1 MPTLACCAASR
12 LHRPATG
19 HPVSRPAAAQQ
30 ARPLQVDARCAVNRD
45 RSRNNCRNVRHRR
58 LSVSP
63 LAPDPRLGSARRSFF
78 ERGAAPVGAVPEAI
92 LHSWQRCQRHGLRV
106 DAQPAA
112 EPLTDNRL
120 RELRQRRERLWRQA
134 RPELD
139 GLAAEMT
146 HSGSIVLLTDEDGW
160 ILDAEGSAGFLDK
173 AGRVALMPGMRWD
186 EGTVGTQRD
195 RHRAGRRARAAGAWR
210 RALLRPARHPHLFGR
225 ADPGSLR
232 AMPGLCSMSQIEHRG
247 FADGLADCE
256 LLRLHHQPALLG
268 SAREGVL
275 GFRSG
280 RLVAANRAGLALFG
294 LDRQD
299 IGRTP
304 YEALFEQ
311 PLSRLADDGVLLDRQ
326 GRRLYG
332 VREARAS
339 RRSVATHGPTAP
351 LPARAQAHCSIP
363 GSNSSWPPQDACFR
377 PGCRCCCRARP
388 APARKSSRRELHARS
403 TRAGKPFVA
412 VNCAALPEGLIEA
425 ELAAGLL
432 RQAEGGTLF
441 LDEIGDMP
449 LALQPRLLRVLQE
462 RELSPL
468 GGGKPVKL
476 DFALVC
482 ASHCELPQAVDA
494 GRFRAD
500 LYYRIADHVVTL
512 APLRQHPD
520 RAALVDALW
529 QQLGQG
535 HALSAQTR
543 AALAAHAW
551 PGNLRQL
558 SACLRTLAALAEPG
572 QPVGPQ
578 LLPADVRAGTSIAPA
593 VACQRGIGG
602 DRRGGHAPGAGRM
615 PGQRQRGR
623 QAAGHQPQH
632 PVPPA
637 GHATRLS
644 GCAGAGPVPRAPAAA
659 EESARQHRGL
669 ACQALDAVPIA
680 GLHQRGGGQPRTAH
694 AQHVGQM
701 QELAGGL
708 RTDATGRAEAHADDQ
723 LRTGGHAGQVGQ
735 IGITRGGIQLGGR
748 PGRHRKA
755 AAGLFHRLHL
765 RGIEHGACTNHRIRH
780 GSTIALMASSARGV
794 RRVTSINGRPP
805 RNSALRDLHRIV
817 NVIGGEHRNH
827 RCQFQYRTNAWIS
840 AGHRIAPR
848 PPGPNTSASLTGL
861 KSPGMECFRPPAARP
876 KRTVASAS
884 KADRMPCRM
893 PAAKAS
899 PPPMRSTM
907 PCSWR
912 TGACARVP
920 SRPAAARPA
929 RGGPRQRLPLGA
941 GQPLQLRECV
951 ECAAAAA
958 STRAITSACSK
969 RCRG

>member
-1 MPTLACCAASR
+1 M
-12 LHRPATG
+12 
-19 HPVSRPAAAQQ
+19 
-30 ARPLQVDARCAVNRD
+30 
-45 RSRNNCRNVRHRR
+45 
-58 LSVSP
+58 SP

-92 LHSWQRCQRHGLRV
+92 LHSWQRCQRHGLLV

-186 EGTVGTQRD
+186 EGTVGTNAIGTALVD
-195 RHRAGRRARAAGAWR
+195 G
-210 RALLRPARHPHLFGR
+210 RALQVRGGQCLGVLDVSGDARLPHVHALALVR
-225 ADPGSLR
+225 QAV
-232 AMPGLCSMSQIEHRG
+232 AQIEHRG

-275 GFRSG
+275 GFRGG

-339 RRSVATHGPTAP
+339 RRSVTTPGPTAP
-351 LPARAQAHCSIP
+351 LPASAQGPLFDSGQQQQLATAGRVLQAGLP
-363 GSNSSWPPQDACFR
+363 VLLQGETGTGKEVFA
-377 PGCRCCCRARP
+377 
-388 APARKSSRRELHARS
+388 RELHARS

-425 ELAAGLL
+425 ELFGYEEGAFTGARRQGSPGLL

-520 RAALVDALW
+520 RAAVVDALW

-535 HALSAQTR
+535 HALSSQAR

-572 QPVGPQ
+572 QPVSPQ
-578 LLPADVRAGTSIAPA
+578 LL
-593 VACQRGIGG
+593 
-602 DRRGGHAPGAGRM
+602 
-615 PGQRQRGR
+615 
-623 QAAGHQPQH
+623 
-632 PVPPA
+632 
-637 GHATRLS
+637 
-644 GCAGAGPVPRAPAAA
+644 
-659 EESARQHRGL
+659 
-669 ACQALDAVPIA
+669 
-680 GLHQRGGGQPRTAH
+680 
-694 AQHVGQM
+694 
-701 QELAGGL
+701 
-708 RTDATGRAEAHADDQ
+708 
-723 LRTGGHAGQVGQ
+723 
-735 IGITRGGIQLGGR
+735 
-748 PGRHRKA
+748 
-755 AAGLFHRLHL
+755 
-765 RGIEHGACTNHRIRH
+765 
-780 GSTIALMASSARGV
+780 
-794 RRVTSINGRPP
+794 
-805 RNSALRDLHRIV
+805 
-817 NVIGGEHRNH
+817 
-827 RCQFQYRTNAWIS
+827 
-840 AGHRIAPR
+840 
-848 PPGPNTSASLTGL
+848 
-861 KSPGMECFRPPAARP
+861 
-876 KRTVASAS
+876 
-884 KADRMPCRM
+884 
-893 PAAKAS
+893 
-899 PPPMRSTM
+899 
-907 PCSWR
+907 
-912 TGACARVP
+912 
-920 SRPAAARPA
+920 
-929 RGGPRQRLPLGA
+929 
-941 GQPLQLRECV
+941 
-951 ECAAAAA
+951 
-958 STRAITSACSK
+958 
-969 RCRG
+969 

>member
-1 MPTLACCAASR
+1 M
-12 LHRPATG
+12 
-19 HPVSRPAAAQQ
+19 
-30 ARPLQVDARCAVNRD
+30 
-45 RSRNNCRNVRHRR
+45 
-58 LSVSP
+58 SP

-92 LHSWQRCQRHGLRV
+92 LHSWQRCQRHGLLV

-186 EGTVGTQRD
+186 EGTVGTNAIGTALVD
-195 RHRAGRRARAAGAWR
+195 G
-210 RALLRPARHPHLFGR
+210 RALQVRGGEHYFAPHGILTCSAVPILDPYGQCLGVLDVSGDARLPHVHALALVR
-225 ADPGSLR
+225 QAV
-232 AMPGLCSMSQIEHRG
+232 AQIEHRG

-275 GFRSG
+275 GFRGG

-339 RRSVATHGPTAP
+339 RRSVATPGPTAP
-351 LPARAQAHCSIP
+351 LPASAQGPLFDTGQQQQLATAGRVLQAGLP
-363 GSNSSWPPQDACFR
+363 VLLQGETGTGKEVFA
-377 PGCRCCCRARP
+377 
-388 APARKSSRRELHARS
+388 RELHARS

-425 ELAAGLL
+425 ELFGYEEGAFTGARRQGSPGLL

-520 RAALVDALW
+520 RAAVVDALW

-535 HALSAQTR
+535 HALSAQAR

-578 LLPADVRAGTSIAPA
+578 LLPADVRAGTPTAPA
-593 VACQRGIGG
+593 VPAS
-602 DRRGGHAPGAGRM
+602 GALEEIAEAAM
-615 PGQRQRGR
+615 R
-623 QAAGHQPQH
+623 QALAECQGN
-632 PVPPA
+632 V
-637 GHATRLS
+637 S
-644 GCAGAGPVPRAPAAA
+644 AAA
-659 EESARQHRGL
+659 KRL
-669 ACQALDAVPIA
+669 
-680 GLHQRGGGQPRTAH
+680 
-694 AQHVGQM
+694 
-701 QELAGGL
+701 
-708 RTDATGRAEAHADDQ
+708 
-723 LRTGGHAGQVGQ
+723 
-735 IGITRGGIQLGGR
+735 GI
-748 PGRHRKA
+748 
-755 AAGLFHRLHL
+755 
-765 RGIEHGACTNHRIRH
+765 N
-780 GSTIALMASSARGV
+780 
-794 RRVTSINGRPP
+794 
-805 RNSALRDLHRIV
+805 
-817 NVIGGEHRNH
+817 
-827 RCQFQYRTNAWIS
+827 
-840 AGHRIAPR
+840 
-848 PPGPNTSASLTGL
+848 
-861 KSPGMECFRPPAARP
+861 
-876 KRTVASAS
+876 
-884 KADRMPCRM
+884 
-893 PAAKAS
+893 
-899 PPPMRSTM
+899 RSTLYRRLGT
-907 PCSWR
+907 P
-912 TGACARVP
+912 
-920 SRPAAARPA
+920 
-929 RGGPRQRLPLGA
+929 RG
-941 GQPLQLRECV
+941 
-951 ECAAAAA
+951 
-958 STRAITSACSK
+958 
-969 RCRG
+969 